1 MKKIVNLFIVL
12 LVLSSCSL
20 DETQMPIN
28 VPKTDTIIDE
38 EEIINEVVAL
48 RNDLF
53 GQPTKSISGIEI
65 TALSPLT
72 KSSDITPY
80 VVNYPDNGGY
90 AVVVAESDKIDIIAI
105 TSNGYLPSELLYS
118 EMLNGASNDLSDV
131 SDIWDNSSIFP
142 DASDDYIYGDEHIP
156 YFPMDNDLFELNESS
171 GGEIIPHN
179 HPSIAIIAEILNGYD
194 DTDDNISTNP
204 ENPIYPPGTEPVD
217 SSLIGVWRPIDVV
230 GSLIKTKWNQS
241 GVYQQACPIMPN
253 GNRAL
258 VGCVGVATAQIV
270 AYLAPP
276 SLPFNWN
283 RLVTLGNFIG
293 STINNATE
301 KDKVM
306 VANYLRYVAD
316 EVNTNYSDTASSANR
331 NDVCNFL
338 LNDVLCEEVVVHNLE
353 TSNNVVARMKDRLKL
368 HLPFYMEAYEL
379 EADGEYS
386 GHAFVVDGL
395 VIQEKYVTPYR
406 SIVRN
411 LFHINWG
418 WGGKADGYYL
428 LSGLCRDGR
437 IATDPH
443 IDSGQNTSGNFNYH
457 DYIRIVTYKTPS
469 WW

>member
-1 MKKIVNLFIVL
+1 MKNILNLFIIL
-12 LVLSSCSL
+12 LVISSCSL
-20 DETQMPIN
+20 DEGSMPIN
-28 VPKTDTIIDE
+28 TPQTDSIIDE
-38 EEIINEVVAL
+38 EQIINEVVAL

-53 GQPTKSISGIEI
+53 GQLTKSY
-65 TALSPLT
+65 TALPPLT

-80 VVNYPDNGGY
+80 VVNYPDDGGY
-90 AVVVAESDKIDIIAI
+90 AVVVAESDRIDVIAI
-105 TSNGYLPSELLYS
+105 TSNGYLPPELLS
-118 EMLNGASNDLSDV
+118 LELSNSISNNLPDV
-131 SDIWDNSSIFP
+131 SNPWDNSSIFP
-142 DASDDYIYGDEHIP
+142 DASDDHIYGDEHLP
-156 YFPMDNDLFELNESS
+156 YYPIDNDSFEYDESS
-171 GGEIIPHN
+171 SVEIIPQN

-194 DTDDNISTNP
+194 DTDDNISTDP
-204 ENPIYPPGTEPVD
+204 DNPIYPPIIDPVD
-217 SSLIGVWRPIDVV
+217 SSLIGVWRRIDVV

-276 SLPFNWN
+276 SLSFNWN
-283 RLVTLGNFIG
+283 RLVTLGIING
-293 STINNATE
+293 SSINNAIE

-316 EVNTNYSDTASSANR
+316 GVNTNYSDTISTANR

-338 LNDVLCEEVVVHNLE
+338 LNNVLCEEVVVHNLE

-379 EADGEYS
+379 EDDGEYS

-395 VIQEKYVTPYR
+395 VVQEKYVTAYSR
-406 SIVRN
+406 IVRN

-428 LSGLCRDGR
+428 LSGLCRDER
-437 IATDPH
+437 IAIDNRV
-443 IDSGQNTSGNFNYH
+443 DSGQTTGNFNYH